1 MNVFVD
7 KNECEVSPCQ
17 NNGTCINNDG
27 SYSCDCSAGW
37 TGHDC
42 ETGLFICNSFT
53 KKKLRSCV
61 LIFIKYIVLQN
72 VVWCFCI
79 SEERKSNNEPFVY
92 LFKYKKKGF

>member
-1 MNVFVD
+1 MLENIHVDISCCETFIYRYIQRFLSLDLNVFVD

-53 KKKLRSCV
+53 KKKLRS
-61 LIFIKYIVLQN
+61 
-72 VVWCFCI
+72 
-79 SEERKSNNEPFVY
+79 
-92 LFKYKKKGF
+92 